1 MSEPGSLIRTL
12 SGRQAARNY
21 HSYVI
26 NEVGAAIVGGAM
38 AVGSILPGD
47 TEMMERFGV
56 SRTVLR
62 EALKTLEAKGLV
74 EARAKVG
81 TRVLPQARWNL
92 FDRQVLLWVLESGP
106 SPAFLDS
113 FGIVRRS
120 LQLEAAGL
128 AARHREAEH
137 IRLLR
142 YWQTQRQVMSHQPEP
157 FAMAEFEL
165 FRVICEASANPF
177 IRAASG
183 LVEFGVAIDIGARL
197 TAGQAPAEGLA
208 PRDAAEHLALMT
220 ALEAGE
226 PQAAR
231 AAMQALLDR
240 AAEGQPPATGAI

>member
-26 NEVGAAIVGGAM
+26 NEVGGAIVSGAM

-47 TEMMERFGV
+47 AEMMERFDV

-81 TRVLPQARWNL
+81 TRVLPQGRWNL

-106 SPAFLDS
+106 STAFLES
-113 FGIVRRS
+113 FRIVRRS
-120 LQLEAAGL
+120 LQLEAAAL

-142 YWQTQRQVMSHQPEP
+142 YWLNQRSVMSHQPEP
-157 FAMAEFEL
+157 FAMAEFEMQ
-165 FRVICEASANPF
+165 RVICEASANPF

-183 LVEFGVAIDIGARL
+183 LVEFGVVVDLAARL
-197 TAGQAPAEGLA
+197 TAGGEAPAEGLA
-208 PRDAAEHLALMT
+208 GRD
-220 ALEAGE
+220 
-226 PQAAR
+226 QAAY
-231 AAMQALLDR
+231 QALLAGVETGDT
-240 AAEGQPPATGAI
+240 AQATGAMQVLLEQDRGAQ